1 MVRKRTTTV
10 RLKITKPNRLLSQ
23 LLPIP
28 NTMKNLEDNNSYR
41 VLRNIFRV
49 LKDRLQILLPI
60 LSEFQRINQLTFSLK
75 LSENHRFSDDFM
87 GNSS

>member
-75 LSENHRFSDDFM
+75 LSENHRSSDDFM